1 MLFGRHEPT
10 DRPTRVGLLM
20 FRLLFYL
27 YHVCLNFNLCEP
39 MLAVVFLFATF
50 KCQCTAKARLT
61 LTQALPHR
69 TAPPHSLASHGVI
82 VELHHYWSSMTHFSF
97 FFCFMCFFVCVC
109 VSVFVRCC
117 QMKRAKDPQLTQT
130 LTLML
135 AYIGLKPKA
144 QNQFTN

>member
-1 MLFGRHEPT
+1 MCERAIATGRAKGCCCLADTNRPT

-97 FFCFMCFFVCVC
+97 FFVLCVSLCVCVC
-109 VSVFVRCC
+109 VSGFVRCC
-117 QMKRAKDPQLTQT
+117 QMKRAKDPQLTHT
-130 LTLML
+130 H
-135 AYIGLKPKA
+135 KH
-144 QNQFTN
+144 

>member
-1 MLFGRHEPT
+1 
-10 DRPTRVGLLM
+10 
-20 FRLLFYL
+20 
-27 YHVCLNFNLCEP
+27 

-97 FFCFMCFFVCVC
+97 FFVLCVSLCVC

-117 QMKRAKDPQLTQT
+117 QMKRAKDPQLTHT